1 MFEKDQEP
9 AFSSFFQNVSY
20 LLQLS
25 KSEPPNNILR
35 DPQHLKQH
43 SNKNPHLYLLRHRVS
58 LSMAL
63 ARLALKKHL
72 QQRVLSPSSLYAPSV
87 ILGRGADEKTLVKRF
102 TTEATDKV
110 VHDERKR
117 TEDKEVTV
125 SEGRRKRS
133 SLFPSWKS
141 SKGLWS
147 RNDSD
152 FVPSLS
158 GTLFH
163 SFSTILYIFR
173 PVSA

>member
-1 MFEKDQEP
+1 
-9 AFSSFFQNVSY
+9 
-20 LLQLS
+20 
-25 KSEPPNNILR
+25 
-35 DPQHLKQH
+35 
-43 SNKNPHLYLLRHRVS
+43 
-58 LSMAL
+58 MAL
-63 ARLALKKHL
+63 VRLALKKHL